1 MTKASVKSNA
11 LDKYNDLSLI
21 ELEKIIKD
29 LTTKQKLSPASE
41 TAQELSTAR
50 YALQQHQHKLKARVM
65 EFEQTN
71 NRHLLF
77 FASTNSFVKLAGHS
91 AIFFAIT
98 IADRIHWRYSL
109 KIDTDR
115 YSTSEDGVISFR
127 SLDTVADKLAEINIF
142 PDKALSSDEMQ
153 YFLLPK
159 AYSDEQISKL
169 RDNIQQDLKRIMTIV
184 LPTSPIPTLYDA
196 IMQVSQLI
204 YYQFKH
210 LSDSL
215 ARETI
220 GRQMIEASYNM
231 AQEYLRFAR
240 SKDPKQTQNL
250 RNIVETS
257 QELRYGIAYVSKLQI
272 LHHREVCQILEQL
285 IAIERIATRAYI
297 RITKKSGQ

>member
-21 ELEKIIKD
+21 ELEQIIKD
-29 LTTKQKLSPASE
+29 LTAKQKLSPASE

-50 YALQQHQHKLKARVM
+50 YALQQHQHKLKAKVM

-77 FASTNSFVKLAGHS
+77 FASTNAFVKLAGHS
-91 AIFFAIT
+91 AIFFAVT

-127 SLDTVADKLAEINIF
+127 SLDTVADKLAEINVF
-142 PDKALSSDEMQ
+142 PDKALNSDELH

-159 AYSDEQISKL
+159 AYSDEQIAKL
-169 RDNIQQDLKRIMTIV
+169 RDHIQQDLKRIMTIV

-215 ARETI
+215 ARDTI

-240 SKDPKQTQNL
+240 SKDLKETQNL
-250 RNIVETS
+250 RNIIEIS
-257 QELRYGIAYVSKLQI
+257 QELRYGIAYISKLQI

-297 RITKKSGQ
+297 HVTKKSS